1 MARTATKK
9 SAAKPCRKPA
19 KTTRA
24 APAAAK
30 IKKSVGAQA
39 AKSQVAKV
47 TKATK
52 KPAVVK
58 APMVSKDELRDQ
70 VEKLTASL
78 TAVRTKNRE
87 ANKELKAAHA
97 RIAELE
103 KQVGKSSSSVAT
115 PVSDEPKLGAK
126 TGRKSKASIEA
137 ASDEPKVSKPA
148 GGAKRGRKP
157 RQVKEITVDEL
168 FEESGNGSEAETGH
182 RSVELNDSEVDE
194 TDGQPNE

>member
-1 MARTATKK
+1 MARAATKK
-9 SAAKPCRKPA
+9 PAAKPGRKPA
-19 KTTRA
+19 KATRA
-24 APAAAK
+24 ATAAAK
-30 IKKSVGAQA
+30 IKKPVGAKA
-39 AKSQVAKV
+39 VKSQVAKV
-47 TKATK
+47 TKAAK
-52 KPAVVK
+52 KQAVAK
-58 APMVSKDELRDQ
+58 APMISKDELRDQ

-115 PVSDEPKLGAK
+115 PVSDEPKTVAK
-126 TGRKSKASIEA
+126 RGRKSKASIEA

-148 GGAKRGRKP
+148 GGAKRGPKP
-157 RQVKEITVDEL
+157 RQVKPISIDAL
-168 FEESGNGSEAETGH
+168 FKEPGNGSEAETGH